1 LGDGSVADPID
12 TEDEKP
18 RCRLYLITPA
28 SLTCD
33 AEALATFGDT
43 MAAALDAGDVSCIQL
58 RLKDVSDDDWRRATL
73 ALMPIAQERD
83 VAFIL
88 NDRADLAADLGCDGV
103 HIGQDDM
110 PYAEARAR
118 LGRDAIIGVTC
129 KASRDLALD
138 AAEAGADYV
147 AFGAFYESK
156 TKQVTTPASLEI
168 VEWWANATSVPSVA
182 IGGITADNAAPVV
195 QAGADFLA
203 IAGGVWAHP
212 EGAAAGVKAVNAAID
227 AA

>member
-1 LGDGSVADPID
+1 VADPVD
-12 TEDEKP
+12 FEDEKP

-33 AEALATFGDT
+33 AASLAAFGET
-43 MAAALDAGDVSCIQL
+43 MAAALDAGDVSCVQL
-58 RLKDVSDDDWRRATL
+58 RLKDVSDDDWRRATA

-88 NDRADLAADLGCDGV
+88 NDRADLAAELGCDGV
-103 HIGQDDM
+103 HIGQDDT
-110 PYAEARAR
+110 PYDEARR
-118 LGRDAIIGVTC
+118 LLGPDAIIGVTC

-138 AAEAGADYV
+138 AAEDGADYV
-147 AFGAFYESK
+147 AFGAFYHSN
-156 TKQVTTPASLEI
+156 TKQITAPASLDI
-168 VEWWANATSVPSVA
+168 VEWWADATMVPSVA

-212 EGAAAGVKAVNAAID
+212 EGAAAGVKAVNTAID